1 MFVTGYMTKR
11 PVTVSLETLIPKARQ
26 ILKEQEFRHL
36 PVTDS
41 EGKLLGMVT
50 DRDIRSAYPSSVL
63 DEKERIRILEKVS
76 RSPVGTI
83 MSTDLS
89 NLNLNS
95 TLDDALIL
103 LEKQNVGALP
113 VVDDD
118 HVVIGIFSVRDLMGA
133 FGELFG
139 LYEKGISLISIIE
152 EEEQDTMNRAIKVFE
167 ERNIPFT
174 RVIRALHPL
183 DDDRL
188 HPIIHMRVQTMNLP
202 SVKKALSEAGLKV
215 L

>member
-11 PVTVSLETLIPKARQ
+11 PVTVSPETLIPKARQ
-26 ILKEQEFRHL
+26 ILKENGFRHL
-36 PVTDS
+36 PVTSS

-63 DEKERIRILEKVS
+63 DEKERKRILEKVS
-76 RSPVGTI
+76 RSPVDSI

-89 NLNLNS
+89 SLNLNS

-118 HVVIGIFSVRDLMGA
+118 HVVVGIFSVRDLMGA
-133 FGELFG
+133 YGELFG
-139 LYEKGISLISIIE
+139 LYEKGSSLISIIE
-152 EEEQDTMNRAIKVFE
+152 EGQGAMNRAIKVLE
-167 ERNIPFT
+167 ERSIPFT

-188 HPIIHMRVQTMNLP
+188 NPVIHMRVQTMNLP

>member
-11 PVTVSLETLIPKARQ
+11 PVTVSPETLIQKARQ
-26 ILKEQEFRHL
+26 ILKEKGFRHL
-36 PVTDS
+36 PVTSS

-63 DEKERIRILEKVS
+63 DEKERVRILEKVY
-76 RSPVGTI
+76 RSPVGSI

-89 NLNLNS
+89 SLNLNS

-118 HVVIGIFSVRDLMGA
+118 HVVVGIFSVRDLMRA
-133 FGELFG
+133 YGELFG
-139 LYEKGISLISIIE
+139 LYEKGSSLISIIE
-152 EEEQDTMNRAIKVFE
+152 EGQGAMNRAIKVLE
-167 ERNIPFT
+167 AASIPFT

-183 DDDRL
+183 DDDRV
-188 HPIIHMRVQTMNLP
+188 HPVIHMRVQTMNLP

>member
-11 PVTVSLETLIPKARQ
+11 PVTVSPETLIQKARQ
-26 ILKEQEFRHL
+26 ILKEKGFRHL
-36 PVTDS
+36 PVTSS

-63 DEKERIRILEKVS
+63 DEKERVRILEKVS
-76 RSPVGTI
+76 RSPVGSI

-89 NLNLNS
+89 SLNLNS

-133 FGELFG
+133 YGELFG
-139 LYEKGISLISIIE
+139 LYEKGSSLISIIE
-152 EEEQDTMNRAIKVFE
+152 ERQGAMNRAIKVLE
-167 ERNIPFT
+167 AASIPFT
-174 RVIRALHPL
+174 RVIRTLHPL

-188 HPIIHMRVQTMNLP
+188 HPVIHMRVQTMNLP

>member
-11 PVTVSLETLIPKARQ
+11 PVTVSPETLIPEARQ
-26 ILKEQEFRHL
+26 ILKEKGFRHL
-36 PVTDS
+36 PVTSS

-63 DEKERIRILEKVS
+63 DEKERVRILEKVS
-76 RSPVGTI
+76 RSPVGSI

-89 NLNLNS
+89 SLNLNS

-133 FGELFG
+133 YGELFG
-139 LYEKGISLISIIE
+139 LYEKGSSLISIIE
-152 EEEQDTMNRAIKVFE
+152 ERQGAMNRAIKVLE
-167 ERNIPFT
+167 AASIPFT
-174 RVIRALHPL
+174 RVIRTLHPL

-188 HPIIHMRVQTMNLP
+188 HPVIHMRVQTMNLP

>member
-11 PVTVSLETLIPKARQ
+11 PVTVSPETLIQKARQ
-26 ILKEQEFRHL
+26 ILKEKGFRHL
-36 PVTDS
+36 PVTSS

-63 DEKERIRILEKVS
+63 DEKERVRILEKVY
-76 RSPVGTI
+76 RSPVGSI

-89 NLNLNS
+89 SLNLNS

-118 HVVIGIFSVRDLMGA
+118 HVVVGIFSVRDLMRA
-133 FGELFG
+133 YGELLG
-139 LYEKGISLISIIE
+139 LYEKGSCLISIIE
-152 EEEQDTMNRAIKVFE
+152 EGQSAMNRAIKVLE
-167 ERNIPFT
+167 AASIPFT

-188 HPIIHMRVQTMNLP
+188 CPVIHTRVQTMNLP

>member
-11 PVTVSLETLIPKARQ
+11 PVTVSPETLIPEARQ
-26 ILKEQEFRHL
+26 ILKEKGFRHL
-36 PVTDS
+36 PVTSS

-63 DEKERIRILEKVS
+63 DEKERVRILEKVS
-76 RSPVGTI
+76 RSPVGSI

-89 NLNLNS
+89 SLNLNS

-118 HVVIGIFSVRDLMGA
+118 HVVIGIFSVRDLMRA
-133 FGELFG
+133 YGELFG
-139 LYEKGISLISIIE
+139 LYEKGSSLISIIE
-152 EEEQDTMNRAIKVFE
+152 ERQGAMNRAIKVLE
-167 ERNIPFT
+167 AASIPFT
-174 RVIRALHPL
+174 RVIRTLHPL

-188 HPIIHMRVQTMNLP
+188 HPVIHMRVQTMNLP